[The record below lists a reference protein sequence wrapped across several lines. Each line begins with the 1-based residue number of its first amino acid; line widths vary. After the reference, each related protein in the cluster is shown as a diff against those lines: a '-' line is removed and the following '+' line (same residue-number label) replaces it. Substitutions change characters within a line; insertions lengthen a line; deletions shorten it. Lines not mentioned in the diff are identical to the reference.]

1 MCLGTAALASALS
14 RDRGR
19 AVRTAA
25 AAAVFALGVH
35 GLWLTVR
42 LEVFHRDEGD
52 RRYVTVAEIVGG
64 RTEPSAVI
72 LTGQHVGSVNYYT
85 GRQTLQFER
94 FDPAWLDRAF
104 VWLEAQGRH
113 PYILL
118 EDWERPLFEQRFA
131 GSTLGRL
138 AMAPVA
144 AYKGRTSGTIY
155 LFDPRRPDGPTD
167 LVAPERHPVRCVAP
181 RGGG

>member
-1 MCLGTAALASALS
+1 
-14 RDRGR
+14 
-19 AVRTAA
+19 
-25 AAAVFALGVH
+25 
-35 GLWLTVR
+35 VR